1 VADAAGVLPGQLD
14 VDAVLELVV
23 RDQRRPA
30 TAAVSGELVAPADEL
45 VEAFAATLVARPQTQ
60 RTYERACRRFA
71 RWLGA
76 LASPADLT
84 AANVARYHA
93 HLVAGGRSSATVK
106 KDRAALNTFLRWLAE
121 HDRVPAAQVREAL
134 AVRLP
139 RAERTDRE
147 LPKALGADQYDRL
160 LREAKARIADDPLTG
175 ARDLAIVLV
184 LGDAGLRCE
193 ELAHLQRRDFLPA
206 RKGAQ
211 LRALDVRHGKGD
223 RQRRVKLGTD
233 AARAIVRWD
242 RERARAFGS
251 PASDAPLFITLGRR
265 RRDGTYTRVGGR
277 CGQAVLAD
285 VLKRLGAA
293 AELPDELRHP
303 HALRHTCATELLRAG
318 ATVADVRVFL
328 GHASVKTT
336 SIYLASGE
344 DRQEHVVRL
353 RERGRPTLDD
363 DRGAA

>member
-1 VADAAGVLPGQLD
+1 MAAEVLPGQLD
-14 VDAVLELVV
+14 VDEVLELVV
-23 RDQRRPA
+23 RDERHPEPA
-30 TAAVSGELVAPADEL
+30 ALSGELVAPADEL
-45 VEAFAATLVARPQTQ
+45 VDAFADTLVARPQTQ

-76 LASPADLT
+76 LAGPEDLT

-139 RAERTDRE
+139 RAERTERE
-147 LPKALGADQYDRL
+147 PPKALSAAQYERL
-160 LREAKARIADDPLTG
+160 IREAKARIADDPLAG
-175 ARDLAIVLV
+175 ARDLALVLV

-193 ELAHLQRRDFLPA
+193 ELAHLERRDFLPA

-233 AARAIVRWD
+233 ATRAIVRWD
-242 RERARAFGS
+242 ASAPARSARR
-251 PASDAPLFITLGRR
+251 PL
-265 RRDGTYTRVGGR
+265 TRPCSSRSAG
-277 CGQAVLAD
+277 
-285 VLKRLGAA
+285 
-293 AELPDELRHP
+293 
-303 HALRHTCATELLRAG
+303 AG
-318 ATVADVRVFL
+318 ATAPTR
-328 GHASVKTT
+328 
-336 SIYLASGE
+336 ASGGAA
-344 DRQEHVVRL
+344 
-353 RERGRPTLDD
+353 GRPCSPT
-363 DRGAA
+363 RSSAWAPRPSCPTSSGTRTRCATPARPSCSEPAPRSPTCASSSATPR